1 MNVFMQQLINQK
13 INSITAPE
21 LVKQAQKNQIQL
33 SQSQAQK
40 VVSILQ
46 TEKIDVGNQEQ
57 VERILAKLQTETDSH
72 IASTI
77 QQLLQQYSHL
87 LP

>member
-1 MNVFMQQLINQK
+1 MNMFMQQIINQK
-13 INSITAPE
+13 INSITAVE
-21 LVKQAQKNQIQL
+21 LIKQAEKNQIKL
-33 SQSQAQK
+33 SESQAQK
-40 VVSILQ
+40 VVSILK
-46 TEKIDVGNQEQ
+46 TEKIDVGNAEQ

-72 IASTI
+72 VAGTI

>member
-1 MNVFMQQLINQK
+1 MNAFMQQLINQK

-21 LVKQAQKNQIQL
+21 LIKQAQKNQITL
-33 SQSQAQK
+33 TQSQAQK
-40 VVSILQ
+40 VVSILK
-46 TEKIDVGNQEQ
+46 TEKIDVGNADQ
-57 VERILAKLQTETDSH
+57 VERILEKLQKETDSH
-72 IASTI
+72 VAGTI